1 MSLKRYILGKD
12 GIDKVN
18 QALYTSGCF
27 KLKNFGRG
35 NYEYC

>member
-1 MSLKRYILGKD
+1 MELN
-12 GIDKVN
+12 KVN